1 MIIVQSIFFKSL
13 DPMIVIKLSILI
25 RADMTKREDAFSGCQ
40 SLLGIKTT
48 VSQTMVMNG
57 T

>member
-1 MIIVQSIFFKSL
+1 
-13 DPMIVIKLSILI
+13 MIVIKLSILI